1 MEYSRWQFDEEF
13 LTLTIKNLQKMLKRK
28 NLNADLIDMI
38 QFTIYKF
45 SEYLDIL
52 NDNDVI
58 ENNEI
63 TVNEQSFQ
71 TLKRKFLNKALS
83 DYNMLGDDIIDAII
97 YMTTNHVYF
106 GFEDYRCNYKLTP
119 TEIVDKSLSVY
130 EEILPDFLPDAKYIV
145 DNPIKLINFS
155 DRITSVGSEC
165 YYEGLLQLP
174 FINVDDYKHLPLN
187 FIHELQHGIEGVKD
201 YKTCYYYKELG
212 SILMEILYIDKMV
225 RNKESLADKLYF
237 DRISYVEAELEYL
250 GSYLKCVKYLKL
262 NNFNVATKDFI
273 SLLKKN
279 GLIYDDRNIVGEIL
293 PVDFLEMTMYLLS
306 FFKSLEVR
314 NIIYRNDKYG
324 YKVLNNSLNNSYL
337 SNLNAKKM
345 LSDYENYLDEI
356 ISKRRNSSHVKM
368 YRK

>member
-1 MEYSRWQFDEEF
+1 M
-13 LTLTIKNLQKMLKRK
+13 
-28 NLNADLIDMI
+28 
-38 QFTIYKF
+38 
-45 SEYLDIL
+45 
-52 NDNDVI
+52 
-58 ENNEI
+58 
-63 TVNEQSFQ
+63 
-71 TLKRKFLNKALS
+71 
-83 DYNMLGDDIIDAII
+83 
-97 YMTTNHVYF
+97 
-106 GFEDYRCNYKLTP
+106 
-119 TEIVDKSLSVY
+119 
-130 EEILPDFLPDAKYIV
+130 
-145 DNPIKLINFS
+145 
-155 DRITSVGSEC
+155 
-165 YYEGLLQLP
+165 P
-174 FINVDDYKHLPLN
+174 FINVEDYKHLPLN
-187 FIHELQHGIEGVKD
+187 FIHELQHGIEGINN

-225 RNKESLADKLYF
+225 RNKESLAGKLYF

-356 ISKRRNSSHVKM
+356 ISQRRNSSHVKM

>member
-1 MEYSRWQFDEEF
+1 
-13 LTLTIKNLQKMLKRK
+13 
-28 NLNADLIDMI
+28 
-38 QFTIYKF
+38 
-45 SEYLDIL
+45 
-52 NDNDVI
+52 
-58 ENNEI
+58 
-63 TVNEQSFQ
+63 
-71 TLKRKFLNKALS
+71 
-83 DYNMLGDDIIDAII
+83 
-97 YMTTNHVYF
+97 
-106 GFEDYRCNYKLTP
+106 
-119 TEIVDKSLSVY
+119 
-130 EEILPDFLPDAKYIV
+130 
-145 DNPIKLINFS
+145 
-155 DRITSVGSEC
+155 
-165 YYEGLLQLP
+165 
-174 FINVDDYKHLPLN
+174 
-187 FIHELQHGIEGVKD
+187 
-201 YKTCYYYKELG
+201 
-212 SILMEILYIDKMV
+212 MEILYIDKMV
-225 RNKESLADKLYF
+225 RNKESLAGKLYF

-356 ISKRRNSSHVKM
+356 ISQRRNSSHVKM